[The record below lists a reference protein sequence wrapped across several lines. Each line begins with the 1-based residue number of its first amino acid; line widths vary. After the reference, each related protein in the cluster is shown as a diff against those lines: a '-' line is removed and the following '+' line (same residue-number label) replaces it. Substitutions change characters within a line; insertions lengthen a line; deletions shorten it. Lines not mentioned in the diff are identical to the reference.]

1 MILCKIC
8 KLQYTHEAIYV
19 YSDLIL
25 LNICMNKII
34 CIKIFSLFSVIEPR
48 LIKSLKTLDYLP
60 TLQTL
65 SGTTVGIARVSH
77 LIKS

>member
-1 MILCKIC
+1 
-8 KLQYTHEAIYV
+8 
-19 YSDLIL
+19 
-25 LNICMNKII
+25 MNKII